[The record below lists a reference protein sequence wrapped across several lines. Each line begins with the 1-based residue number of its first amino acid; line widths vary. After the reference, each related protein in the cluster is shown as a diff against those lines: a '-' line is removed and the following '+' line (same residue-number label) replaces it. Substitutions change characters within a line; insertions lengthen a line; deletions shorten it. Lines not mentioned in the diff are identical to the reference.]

1 MENKNRS
8 LSWTPFSDNLKNDL
22 VIVDNELE
30 KSVMEL
36 GIFQNVARFGLVKT
50 KGSSLRQVL
59 FSLFIWPLLT
69 MSSLSF
75 FCGNRMSAFLKG
87 GKDVLYDFLKRQD
100 IDWRGYR
107 RHAARQ
113 LYKRHR
119 LAETK
124 IRAATFDDTIKHRR
138 GKKVAA
144 TSSHFDHTLGK
155 HVMGQQVLEMGLATE
170 KGYVPLDS
178 RVYVGEKKR
187 QYGKNAIVDYRRCV
201 GREYAAAMYGDKNE
215 LFRDSLKRAINAGFD
230 FTHVLADSWFG
241 NKENIKSAVSS
252 SLTAIFRMKRGNLRY
267 VLNDKRYTVTELYAL
282 IKRRMT
288 RLGKSRYRTYALNVY
303 LDLSQDK
310 KNPDLLPIRLV
321 FSSAIN
327 QQKDNWVVFLSTDIE
342 LSAEEILEIYAL
354 RWSVEVYFKEV
365 KQHFGFLKEQTGDYA
380 VHFASI
386 HLAAI
391 RFILIAHGALSN
403 GVTFGRVRDKIT
415 KQLEYLTFA
424 RLLWEL
430 FRALIFG
437 VLDSLREIIP
447 SATLVLI
454 KSEINSRV
462 TAFLDQALQLD
473 EKYVLNELKA
483 EAIGAL

>member
-1 MENKNRS
+1 M
-8 LSWTPFSDNLKNDL
+8 

-36 GIFQNVARFGLVKT
+36 GLFNGVNKFGLIKS
-50 KGSSLRQVL
+50 KGYSVRQVL

-69 MSSLSF
+69 MSSLHF
-75 FCGNRMSAFLKG
+75 FCGDRMSAFLKG

-107 RHAARQ
+107 RHAAKR
-113 LYKRHR
+113 LYLRHG
-119 LAETK
+119 LNQAK
-124 IRAATFDDTIKHRR
+124 IRAATFDDTIQRRR

-178 RVYVGEKKR
+178 RIYVGEKKR
-187 QYGKNAIVDYRRCV
+187 QYGKNNLKDYRRSV
-201 GREYAAAMYGDKNE
+201 GKEYMAGIHADKNE
-215 LFRDSLKRAINAGFD
+215 MFRHSLKQAINAGFS
-230 FTHVLADSWFG
+230 FTHVIADSWFG
-241 NKENIKSAVSS
+241 NKENVKSVVSNE
-252 SLTAIFRMKRGNLRY
+252 LTAVFRMKRGNLRY
-267 VLNDKRYTVTELYAL
+267 ILNNKRYTATELHAL
-282 IKRRMT
+282 IKRRMR
-288 RLGKSRYRTYALNVY
+288 RLGKARYRTYALNVY
-303 LDLSQDK
+303 LDLSEDK
-310 KNPDLLPIRLV
+310 KKPDLLPVRLV

-327 QQKDNWVVFLSTDIE
+327 QRKENWVVFLSTDTT
-342 LSAEEILEIYAL
+342 LLAEEVLEIYAL
-354 RWSVEVYFKEV
+354 RWSIEVYFKEV

-380 VHFASI
+380 VHYASI

-391 RFILIAHGALSN
+391 RFILIAHGALSS
-403 GVTFGRVRDKIT
+403 GVSFGRVRDKIT
-415 KQLEYLTFA
+415 NRLEYLTFA

-437 VLDSLREIIP
+437 VLDALRETISP
-447 SATLVLI
+447 ATLALI
-454 KSEINSRV
+454 KTEIDREV
-462 TAFLDQALQLD
+462 MAFLDQALQLD